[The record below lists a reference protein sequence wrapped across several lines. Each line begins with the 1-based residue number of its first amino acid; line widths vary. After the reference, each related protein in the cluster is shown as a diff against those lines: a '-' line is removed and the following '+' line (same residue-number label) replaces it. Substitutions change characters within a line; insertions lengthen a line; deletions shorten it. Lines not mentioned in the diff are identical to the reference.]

1 MGEAI
6 KRKRAFHT
14 FLANIFLAK
23 MQEYIKFKQENF
35 GVPTTPH

>member
-6 KRKRAFHT
+6 KRKISFHT
-14 FLANIFLAK
+14 LLTKIFLAK
-23 MQEYIKFKQENF
+23 MQEYIKFKQEHF